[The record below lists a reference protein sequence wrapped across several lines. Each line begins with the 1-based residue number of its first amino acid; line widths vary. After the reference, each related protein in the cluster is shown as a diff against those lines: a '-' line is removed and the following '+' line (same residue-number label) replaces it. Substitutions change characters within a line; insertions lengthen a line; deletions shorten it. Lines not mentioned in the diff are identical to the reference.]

1 MENESQA
8 EDIAYGIVFGLHILD
23 VDHLRRHVARGST
36 SHKEI
41 LISLSELSQ
50 SEVSNHTFPR
60 ALGPENQVFRFEIAM
75 HDAFGVHFLQTL
87 KDRVDDQFALMS
99 LEFILRLD
107 FVVEL
112 SSFQQLYDYVKG
124 VFRFEDLVKLH
135 AEAMVEITH
144 NFNFFDQTL
153 LPFIL
158 AVRRFLRKGFD
169 SIVFTSF

>member
-1 MENESQA
+1 
-8 EDIAYGIVFGLHILD
+8 
-23 VDHLRRHVARGST
+23 
-36 SHKEI
+36 
-41 LISLSELSQ
+41 
-50 SEVSNHTFPR
+50 
-60 ALGPENQVFRFEIAM
+60 
-75 HDAFGVHFLQTL
+75 
-87 KDRVDDQFALMS
+87 MS
-99 LEFILRLD
+99 FEFILRLD